1 MYLKSYQNN
10 HTVAYKIRLMSD
22 CGCRMPNLKL
32 KRLVHS
38 SIHTLVSRENTELR
52 EDQQMH
58 SNEKTV
64 AKYLRF
70 WREMSL

>member
-10 HTVAYKIRLMSD
+10 HTVAHIIRLMSD

-64 AKYLRF
+64 VSIYVFGGK
-70 WREMSL
+70 